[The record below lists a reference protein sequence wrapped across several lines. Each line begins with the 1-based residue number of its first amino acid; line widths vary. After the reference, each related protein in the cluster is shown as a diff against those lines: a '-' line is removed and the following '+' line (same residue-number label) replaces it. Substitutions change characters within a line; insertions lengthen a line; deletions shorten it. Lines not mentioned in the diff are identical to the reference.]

1 MTRKIFRENLTT
13 QNYIPVK
20 ETDSV
25 YCFKVYIPKKK
36 KKKTIFK
43 ERQKR
48 FDFLKLNCVD
58 TSEWCIHSTSRAC
71 KIGKMRSWSW
81 VLRIASVEAA
91 KSHKMKIRY

>member
-1 MTRKIFRENLTT
+1 MTRKFFRENLTT

-20 ETDSV
+20 ETV
-25 YCFKVYIPKKK
+25 FTALKFIFLKK

-71 KIGKMRSWSW
+71 KIGEMRSWSW

-91 KSHKMKIRY
+91 KSHKMKIR